1 MKKGDL
7 IRIEIKEAREE
18 GLLLYSYKKKEDV
31 FVVLSSL
38 KSSYSSKKYSKLVGT
53 PIVLRIVSSRPNL
66 VLSEKYMQEGNP
78 IFDDF
83 ALKQSV
89 LMFRLCKKKY
99 WKKKK

>member
-83 ALKQSV
+83 ALSQSV

-99 WKKKK
+99 RKKKK